1 MKALVAVF
9 VAGWVGWVSTAKW
22 EEVDVWEEDTSTA
35 AVSTKGKLVPVKE
48 ELIQPLAGQDQ
59 PRLRDILLG
68 PPAPSWHDLRE
79 ETIR

>member
-1 MKALVAVF
+1 MKALAAVL

-22 EEVDVWEEDTSTA
+22 EEVDVWEEETSTA
-35 AVSTKGKLVPVKE
+35 AVSTKGKLLPVKE
-48 ELIQPLAGQDQ
+48 ERIQPPASQSQ

-79 ETIR
+79 QTIR